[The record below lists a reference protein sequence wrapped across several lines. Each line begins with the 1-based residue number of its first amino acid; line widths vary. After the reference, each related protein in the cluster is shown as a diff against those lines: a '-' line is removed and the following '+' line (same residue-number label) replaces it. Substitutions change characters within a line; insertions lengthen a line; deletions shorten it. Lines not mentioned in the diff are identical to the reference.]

1 MIKSDNQ
8 NPLVFVFYFDKIY
21 MFVSYCQKNL
31 EIILF
36 PSSIKLISV
45 LWSILRL
52 QHKIQDLGKFVW
64 FCFHLFLMWEF
75 MNYDIFILH
84 FIDYLLGKGRTINT
98 VTV

>member
-1 MIKSDNQ
+1 MINSVNQ

-21 MFVSYCQKNL
+21 MFVSYRQKNL

-52 QHKIQDLGKFVW
+52 QHKIQGLGNICVILFSFVP
-64 FCFHLFLMWEF
+64 HVGIHEL
-75 MNYDIFILH
+75 
-84 FIDYLLGKGRTINT
+84 
-98 VTV
+98 